1 MAYPSEYYTKAQEII
16 DKRRFENSVKAEKR
30 LREVRSKIPEIVEI
44 DSKLSKTIDELVKII
59 LSDKPDKK
67 QLIEQ
72 VKEENLALQ
81 ERMKELLRKTVML
94 SIILTRYT
102 PAGNVTIPVTVTE
115 EDARASM
122 TLSELWRHR
131 NSARVCRWGLPALRV
146 LIYRCTAIR

>member
-67 QLIEQ
+67 QRIEQ
-72 VKEENLALQ
+72 VLHLCAA
-81 ERMKELLRKTVML
+81 RCHLLFH
-94 SIILTRYT
+94 
-102 PAGNVTIPVTVTE
+102 
-115 EDARASM
+115 
-122 TLSELWRHR
+122 RHR
-131 NSARVCRWGLPALRV
+131 CGQ
-146 LIYRCTAIR
+146 Y

>member
-67 QLIEQ
+67 Q
-72 VKEENLALQ
+72 
-81 ERMKELLRKTVML
+81 R
-94 SIILTRYT
+94 
-102 PAGNVTIPVTVTE
+102 NVTIPVTVTE

-122 TLSELWRHR
+122 TL
-131 NSARVCRWGLPALRV
+131 
-146 LIYRCTAIR
+146 

>member
-102 PAGNVTIPVTVTE
+102 PAGNVTIPVTATE

-122 TLSELWRHR
+122 TLSELLRHR

>member
-67 QLIEQ
+67 QRIEQ
-72 VKEENLALQ
+72 IKEENLALQ

-122 TLSELWRHR
+122 TL
-131 NSARVCRWGLPALRV
+131 
-146 LIYRCTAIR
+146 

>member
-67 QLIEQ
+67 QCIEQ

-122 TLSELWRHR
+122 TL
-131 NSARVCRWGLPALRV
+131 
-146 LIYRCTAIR
+146 

>member
-67 QLIEQ
+67 QCIEQ

-131 NSARVCRWGLPALRV
+131 NLARVCRWGLPALRV

>member
-67 QLIEQ
+67 QCIEQ

-102 PAGNVTIPVTVTE
+102 PAENVTIPVTATA

-122 TLSELWRHR
+122 TL
-131 NSARVCRWGLPALRV
+131 
-146 LIYRCTAIR
+146 

>member
-67 QLIEQ
+67 QRIEQ

-122 TLSELWRHR
+122 TL
-131 NSARVCRWGLPALRV
+131 
-146 LIYRCTAIR
+146 

>member
-59 LSDKPDKK
+59 LSNKPDKK
-67 QLIEQ
+67 QCIEQ

-102 PAGNVTIPVTVTE
+102 PAGNVTIPVTATV

-131 NSARVCRWGLPALRV
+131 NSAKVCRWGLPALRA

>member
-16 DKRRFENSVKAEKR
+16 DKRRFENSLKAEKR

-67 QLIEQ
+67 QRIEQ
-72 VKEENLALQ
+72 VKDENLALQ

-102 PAGNVTIPVTVTE
+102 PAGNVTIPVTAMA

-122 TLSELWRHR
+122 MLSELLRHR
-131 NSARVCRWGLPALRV
+131 NSARVFRWGLPASRV
-146 LIYRCTAIR
+146 LIYRCTATR

>member
-16 DKRRFENSVKAEKR
+16 DKRRFENSLKAEKR

-67 QLIEQ
+67 QRIEQ
-72 VKEENLALQ
+72 VKDENLALQ

-122 TLSELWRHR
+122 TL
-131 NSARVCRWGLPALRV
+131 
-146 LIYRCTAIR
+146 

>member
-16 DKRRFENSVKAEKR
+16 DKRRFENSLKAEKR

-67 QLIEQ
+67 QCIEQ

-102 PAGNVTIPVTVTE
+102 PAGNVTIPVTATA

-122 TLSELWRHR
+122 TL
-131 NSARVCRWGLPALRV
+131 
-146 LIYRCTAIR
+146 

>member
-59 LSDKPDKK
+59 LSNKPDKK
-67 QLIEQ
+67 QCIEQ

-81 ERMKELLRKTVML
+81 ERMKELLRKNGYAVDYL
-94 SIILTRYT
+94 DPI
-102 PAGNVTIPVTVTE
+102 
-115 EDARASM
+115 
-122 TLSELWRHR
+122 
-131 NSARVCRWGLPALRV
+131 
-146 LIYRCTAIR
+146 

>member
-67 QLIEQ
+67 QRIEQ

-81 ERMKELLRKTVML
+81 EQMCIRDSPCLLQVCPYRDC
-94 SIILTRYT
+94 R
-102 PAGNVTIPVTVTE
+102 TE
-115 EDARASM
+115 
-122 TLSELWRHR
+122 
-131 NSARVCRWGLPALRV
+131 CR
-146 LIYRCTAIR
+146 